1 MKAIVCTKYGAP
13 EVLKIIDIKK
23 PIPKANEVLIK
34 IRATTVTVADCRV
47 RGFNV
52 PASFWLPAK
61 FALGFSKP
69 RQSILG
75 SELSGIIEEIG
86 INVKKIK
93 LGDKIFAFSEHKFG
107 AYAAYTC
114 MNENDCIVIKPENLS
129 FEQSAAL
136 SFGGTTALYFLRKGN
151 IVKGEKVLIYGA
163 SGSVGT
169 YAVQIAKYFGAEV
182 TGICSTGNLAL
193 IKELG
198 ADHVIDYTK
207 TDWYNQNERYDVVFD
222 AVGKS
227 NIAKTI
233 KIIKQHGRYIHAVTS
248 PFTELKIRLC
258 LLKSDIKL
266 IGGTFNATVEQVE
279 LIKKLAEEGF
289 LKPVIDRQYS
299 FDEIVSAHE
308 YVDKGHK
315 KGNVVISINT
325 EENI

>member
-13 EVLKIIDIKK
+13 DVLKIIEIKK
-23 PIPKANEVLIK
+23 PAPKENEVLIK
-34 IRATTVTVADCRV
+34 IMAATVTVADCRV
-47 RGFNV
+47 RGFDV
-52 PASFWLPAK
+52 PVSFWLPAK
-61 FALGFSKP
+61 LALGFSKP
-69 RQSILG
+69 RQAILG
-75 SELSGIIEEIG
+75 SELSGVIEEVG
-86 INVKKIK
+86 KNVRKFKV
-93 LGDKIFAFSEHKFG
+93 GDKIFAFSEHKFG
-107 AYAAYTC
+107 AYAAYKC
-114 MNENDCIVIKPENLS
+114 MNENDCIVPKPESLS

-151 IVKGEKVLIYGA
+151 ISKGEKVLIYGA

-182 TGICSTGNLAL
+182 TGVCSTGNLKL
-193 IKELG
+193 VKELG

-207 TDWYNQNERYDVVFD
+207 TDWYSQKERYDVVFD

-233 KIIKQHGRYIHAVTS
+233 KTIKPYGRYIHAVTS
-248 PFTELKIRLC
+248 PFTELKIRLR

-266 IGGTFNATVEQVE
+266 IGGTFTATAEQVE
-279 LIKKLAEEGF
+279 FIKKLVDEGC
-289 LKPVIDRQYS
+289 LKPAIDRQYF

-315 KGNVVISINT
+315 KGNVTITI
-325 EENI
+325 ER